1 MNSLLAQ
8 ESFRLILDA
17 LHDGVAIYDREGIL
31 LWVNEKVC
39 QMFALPRTEL
49 IGRNVRDIVALPNLQ
64 SLVTEEVNGRPRTA
78 TGTYSARIE
87 DYVSP
92 GYLVFANGRQVLYT
106 GITVPDEH
114 GDLVYAIYTLRDVT
128 DLNEARK
135 KIGELQQLTALYQDQ
150 LRTLHT
156 RVLGRDIVYRSE
168 IMRKILERTLK
179 LARLDGNILLM
190 GETGVGK
197 NVLAQYIHVMSRR
210 ASGPFIHVNCAS
222 LPESLVEAELFGY
235 ADGAFT
241 GAARKGRRGLIELG
255 QSGTVFLDE
264 IGDMP
269 LGMQAKLLTVLE
281 DKVVRRIGGEQ
292 WINVDVRFVA
302 ATNKNPETT
311 LQQKSLREDLYYRL
325 AENQIYVPPLRERPE
340 DIPSLIE
347 QTLTEFNHK
356 NGTHLTFHD
365 ALTTHLQSLPF
376 PGNVRELKNLV
387 LQIVSEVG
395 TETSEINWSMLPPD
409 LMRVLVRQDRL
420 PNAAPL
426 AHPQLDDKRA
436 QEQQH
441 LRALCEQYQGDVYA
455 IASTLGVHRTTV
467 VRKLR
472 EYGIVYA
479 RKNASRSSLSASFL
493 PSKIVRHYS
502 CADDNGS
509 ILPPGEGQD
518 EGKKDR

>member
-1 MNSLLAQ
+1 MNSLLEQ
-8 ESFRLILDA
+8 QSFRLILDA

-64 SLVTEEVNGRPRTA
+64 SLVTAEVNGRPRTA
-78 TGTYSARIE
+78 IGTYSARIE

-106 GITVPDEH
+106 GIHVPDEH
-114 GDLVYAIYTLRDVT
+114 GDIVYAIYTLRDVT

-179 LARLDGNILLM
+179 LARLDGNILLT

-210 ASGPFIHVNCAS
+210 APGPFIHVNCAS

-235 ADGAFT
+235 AEGAFT
-241 GAARKGRRGLIELG
+241 GAVRKGRRGLIELG
-255 QSGTVFLDE
+255 QNGTVFLDE

-325 AENQIYVPPLRERPE
+325 AENQIQVPPLRERPE

-347 QTLTEFNHK
+347 QALAEFNHK
-356 NGTHLTFHD
+356 NGTHLTFQD
-365 ALTTHLQSLPF
+365 ALISQLQTLPF

-387 LQIVSEVG
+387 WQIVSEVG
-395 TETSEINWSMLPPD
+395 TETSEIDSEMLPPN
-409 LMRVLVRQDRL
+409 LLQVLAQQDRT
-420 PNAAPL
+420 PSSG
-426 AHPQLDDKRA
+426 QLSHSQFDDKRVR
-436 QEQQH
+436 EEQH
-441 LRALCEQYQGDVYA
+441 LRTLCEQYQGNVYA
-455 IASTLGVHRTTV
+455 MAGVLGVHRTTV

-472 EYGIVYA
+472 DYGIRYA
-479 RKNASRSSLSASFL
+479 RKSASPL
-493 PSKIVRHYS
+493 PCPASSSSSASSDTAMPSKNS
-502 CADDNGS
+502 
-509 ILPPGEGQD
+509 
-518 EGKKDR
+518 

>member
-1 MNSLLAQ
+1 MNSLLEQ
-8 ESFRLILDA
+8 ESFRSILDA
-17 LHDGVAIYDREGIL
+17 VHDGIAIYDHGGTL

-39 QMFALPRTEL
+39 QIFGLPRSEL
-49 IGRNVRDIVALPNLQ
+49 IGRNVREIAALPALQ
-64 SLVTEEVNGRPRTA
+64 SLVTADANGRPRTT

-92 GYLVFANGRQVLYT
+92 GYLELANGRQVLYT
-106 GITVPDEH
+106 GIHVRDAH
-114 GDLVYAIYTLRDVT
+114 GAIVYVIYTLRDVT

-156 RVLGRDIVYRSE
+156 RVLGRDLVYRSE

-179 LARLDGNILLM
+179 LARLDGNILLT

-255 QSGTVFLDE
+255 QGGTVFLDE
-264 IGDMP
+264 IGDMA
-269 LGMQAKLLTVLE
+269 LGMQAKLLTVIE

-292 WINVDVRFVA
+292 WVTLDVRFVA
-302 ATNKNPETT
+302 ATNKNPELI

-325 AENQIYVPPLRERPE
+325 AENHIHLPPLRERPE

-347 QTLTEFNHK
+347 QALAEFNNK
-356 NGTHLTFHD
+356 NGTNLAFD
-365 ALTTHLQSLPF
+365 AALISRMQTLSF

-387 LQIVSEVG
+387 WQIVSEAG
-395 TETSEINWSMLPPD
+395 TETSEIGWETLPSD
-409 LMRVLVRQDRL
+409 LMQLLARQDRL
-420 PNAAPL
+420 PSAAPPSRL
-426 AHPQLDDKRA
+426 QLDDKKTR
-436 QEQQH
+436 EKQH
-441 LRALCEQYQGDVYA
+441 LRTLCEQHQGDVYA
-455 IASTLGVHRTTV
+455 IASVLGVHRTTV

-472 EYGIVYA
+472 EYGISYA
-479 RKNASRSSLSASFL
+479 RKSASHSSRPESSLL
-493 PSKIVRHYS
+493 P
-502 CADDNGS
+502 N
-509 ILPPGEGQD
+509 Q
-518 EGKKDR
+518 

>member
-1 MNSLLAQ
+1 VNSLLEQ

-17 LHDGVAIYDREGIL
+17 VHDGIAIYDHEGTL

-39 QMFALPRTEL
+39 QIFGLPRSEL
-49 IGRNVRDIVALPNLQ
+49 IGRNVREITALPALQ
-64 SLVTEEVNGRPRTA
+64 SLVTADANGRPRTT

-92 GYLVFANGRQVLYT
+92 GYLELANGRQVLYT
-106 GITVPDEH
+106 GIHVRDTH
-114 GDLVYAIYTLRDVT
+114 GAIVYVIYTLRDVT

-156 RVLGRDIVYRSE
+156 RVLGRDLVYRSE

-179 LARLDGNILLM
+179 LARLDGNILLT

-255 QSGTVFLDE
+255 QGGTVFLDE
-264 IGDMP
+264 IGDMA
-269 LGMQAKLLTVLE
+269 LGMQAKLLTVIE

-292 WINVDVRFVA
+292 WVTLDVRFVA
-302 ATNKNPETT
+302 ATNKNPELI

-325 AENQIYVPPLRERPE
+325 AENHIHLPPLRERPE

-347 QTLTEFNHK
+347 
-356 NGTHLTFHD
+356 
-365 ALTTHLQSLPF
+365 
-376 PGNVRELKNLV
+376 
-387 LQIVSEVG
+387 
-395 TETSEINWSMLPPD
+395 
-409 LMRVLVRQDRL
+409 
-420 PNAAPL
+420 
-426 AHPQLDDKRA
+426 
-436 QEQQH
+436 
-441 LRALCEQYQGDVYA
+441 
-455 IASTLGVHRTTV
+455 
-467 VRKLR
+467 
-472 EYGIVYA
+472 
-479 RKNASRSSLSASFL
+479 
-493 PSKIVRHYS
+493 
-502 CADDNGS
+502 
-509 ILPPGEGQD
+509 
-518 EGKKDR
+518 